1 MVDWSK
7 FDKEIDIEGMKNDI
21 MNAKD
26 NKRTKVEIPVGEYD
40 VVVDNIECKESKNGE
55 PMVVIKFKI
64 VDGPYKNYSLWL
76 NQVITKGFQIHLVNE
91 LLRGF
96 VQLIDM
102 DIEWTSYEQYEELL
116 AEVLDEITNDFEY
129 TIDYKLNGTFP
140 AYKVLEVHEL

>member
-1 MVDWSK
+1 MVDWKK
-7 FDKEIDIEGMKNDI
+7 FDNEIDIDGMKKDI
-21 MNAKD
+21 QDAKD
-26 NKRTKVEIPVGEYD
+26 NKRQKVEIPVGEYD
-40 VVVDNIECKESKNGE
+40 VIVDNIECKESKNGE
-55 PMVVIKFKI
+55 PMVVVKFKI
-64 VDGPYKNYSLWL
+64 LNGPYKNYSLWL
-76 NQVITKGFQIHLVNE
+76 NQVITKGFQIHIVNE

-116 AEVLDEITNDFEY
+116 AEVLEEIDGEFAY